1 MTVEELL
8 IIWLEYKRIE
18 IKKSS
23 ISTYTRKIETYI
35 LPAFG
40 KCLLNDITIRNVSQF
55 IIKLLETLSNKTVI
69 DIKTIFQSALDFAY
83 KQNFADRKIE
93 IPTPAHV
100 KTEVETFNSKEQQKI
115 IDYIYE
121 NMSNRNFLIILSLGT
136 GIRVGELCALKYRDI
151 KKICMIN
158 RTIQRIKNIDSGET
172 KTCLHIGTPK
182 SKLSLR
188 PVPINE
194 SILKIFQLIYNKEKE
209 DCYILTNS
217 KEFSEPR
224 LLEKHFKTLLQE
236 CNIEYK
242 KFHTLRHT
250 FATTALRSGVDIKT
264 LSEIMGLSV
273 KVLISTY
280 LHSDLDEKVKSME
293 KIQIMA

>member
-250 FATTALRSGVDIKT
+250 FATTALRCGVDIKT

>member
-23 ISTYTRKIETYI
+23 ISTYTRKIDTYI
-35 LPAFG
+35 LPVFG
-40 KCLLNDITIRNVSQF
+40 QCLISDITVTMVSHF
-55 IIKLLETLSNKTVI
+55 IIELMERLSNKTVI
-69 DIKTIFQSALDFAY
+69 DIKTILQSALDFAFT
-83 KQNFADRKIE
+83 QNYVDRKIT
-93 IPTPAHV
+93 IPSPPHV
-100 KTEVETFNSKEQQKI
+100 KTEVETFNTKDQKKI
-115 IDYIYE
+115 TDYIIGHM
-121 NMSNRNFLIILSLGT
+121 NNRNFLVLLSLNT
-136 GIRVGELCALKYRDI
+136 GMRVGELCALKYRDI
-151 KKICMIN
+151 KKVCMI
-158 RTIQRIKNIDSGET
+158 RHTIQRIKNLDSVES
-172 KTCLHIGTPK
+172 KTCLHLGTPK

-188 PVPINE
+188 PVPLNN
-194 SILKIFQLIYNKEKE
+194 SILEVFQNIYSKDKD

-224 LLEKHFKTLLQE
+224 LLEKFFEAFLNE
-236 CNIEYK
+236 CHVPYK

-250 FATTALRSGVDIKT
+250 FATTALRRGVDIKT